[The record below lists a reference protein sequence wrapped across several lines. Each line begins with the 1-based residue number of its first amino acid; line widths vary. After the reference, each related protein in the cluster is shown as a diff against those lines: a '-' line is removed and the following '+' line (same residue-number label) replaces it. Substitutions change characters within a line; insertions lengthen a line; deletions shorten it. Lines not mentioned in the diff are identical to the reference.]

1 MASIHIIPVH
11 LPDNKIL
18 SPLSKELTRQF
29 GLPTFIK
36 NLELDVSFAYDSYR
50 NQYHSTKLISGI
62 KNLIESINDK
72 YLAVTEY
79 DLFIPILTFVF
90 GEAQLNGPVS
100 IVSTKRLQPGYY
112 GLPEDEQLFI
122 DRLKK
127 ESVHE
132 LGHTFGLHHCPDF
145 QCVLHSST
153 YVEEIDFKLVS
164 FCENCMLSLKESIG
178 R

>member
-11 LPDNKIL
+11 ILDRKIL
-18 SPLSKELTRQF
+18 TPLSKEISHQF
-29 GLPTFIK
+29 GLQTSIYNIEF
-36 NLELDVSFAYDSYR
+36 DVSFAYDPFR

-62 KNLIESINDK
+62 RNLIDSPSNK
-72 YLAVTEY
+72 YLAVTEL
-79 DLFIPILTFVF
+79 DLFIPILTYVF

-100 IVSTKRLQPGYY
+100 IVSTKRLQPEFY
-112 GLPEDEQLFI
+112 GLPWDENVAL

-127 ESVHE
+127 EAVHE

-153 YVEEIDFKLVS
+153 YVEEIDFKLVTL
-164 FCENCMLSLKESIG
+164 CENCLLTLKKNMLL
-178 R
+178 

>member
-11 LPDNKIL
+11 ISDSKIL
-18 SPLSKELTRQF
+18 TSLSKEITQQF
-29 GLPTFIK
+29 GLQTLINNIEF
-36 NLELDVSFAYDSYR
+36 DVFFAYDSYR

-62 KNLIESINDK
+62 RNLIDSTKDK
-72 YLAVTEY
+72 YLAVTEF
-79 DLFIPILTFVF
+79 DLFIPILTYVF

-100 IVSTKRLQPGYY
+100 IVSTKRLQPEFY
-112 GLPEDEQLFI
+112 GLPEDENLVL

-127 ESVHE
+127 EAIHE

-164 FCENCMLSLKESIG
+164 FCKNCLLKLKENML
-178 R
+178 